1 MFKLTP
7 IAKDAIVQQQG
18 DGDELIPMIT
28 WVTDSAQ
35 ENGKWELGGF
45 IDKADPNV
53 EELRRQKGAKFFF
66 EISGIEFVID
76 GPMHYL
82 DLLKEATLDYGNGTF
97 VFNS

>member
-1 MFKLTP
+1 MFKLTTT
-7 IAKDAIVQQQG
+7 AKDAIVQQLG
-18 DGDELIPMIT
+18 NGNELIPMVT
-28 WVTDSAQ
+28 WVTDSTQ
-35 ENGKWELGGF
+35 KNGKWELGGF

-82 DLLKEATLDYGNGTF
+82 DLLKEATLDYENGTF